1 MFGTSRG
8 KKQEGA
14 GPPFTQLGDIGF
26 GLEPAMPSSS
36 FGSNGSHYLFGTPL
50 SDAALPS
57 LKEIVKKRLLD
68 DMVRGFAGEAAGVV
82 LLCDK
87 FTLQVLSSCCK
98 VSELLEENIH
108 LIENITMKGPDGDYL
123 RRQPLPALT
132 AVYFLTPTV
141 ESVNRL
147 IADYRDKKHPMYG
160 SCHLFFS
167 SRLSDALLAKIKNS
181 PVIGRIAGLKE
192 LYLEMVCTEPN
203 VFMLDSPQSL
213 PLLFAPEDAPS
224 ATEGKLQEQHRLAS
238 MIATL
243 CTTLGE
249 MPLIRH
255 AGRPV
260 AQSVA
265 QILHRKLQ
273 ELSRLPGSSFPTRRL
288 ADHERPTLLI
298 LDRSSD
304 PLSPL
309 LHEFTYAAMV
319 HDVLPVNNDRYRYT
333 YVGNNNQAQTKEVL
347 LNETDPLWA
356 RFRNMHIAD
365 LSTTLHAEFK
375 AFLAEHPEAAL
386 LQKQG
391 QQKDIKQM
399 SEGLRHL
406 PKFKERSERYSMH
419 MALGQELMSK
429 YHNANLELVATL
441 EQNMATGE
449 DANGK
454 AYKTALNDLK
464 GLLLRKDLAL
474 SPEDKMRLLMI
485 YVITQEGLRQEER
498 RELNRLA
505 EISPE
510 DQVAILNLFYLQ
522 VALLQGT
529 SSKKR
534 GAAKRDRAAGDGY
547 DVSRYVPPLKR
558 HVEELLTSGL
568 PANDFP
574 FVEPPSG
581 AAMPTAANRKGSSKT
596 GTGAEV
602 AAGRRTIVFVLG
614 GLTHSELRSM
624 QELSRSLNRE
634 IIVGSTSMLTPQG
647 FILALKE
654 MKQLETPSL
663 V

>member
-1 MFGTSRG
+1 MFGSRN

-26 GLEPAMPSSS
+26 GLEPALPSSS
-36 FGSNGSHYLFGTPL
+36 FGSNSIFGANLNDST
-50 SDAALPS
+50 LPS

-82 LLCDK
+82 LLCDT
-87 FTLQVLSSCCK
+87 FTLHVLSSCCK

-147 IADYRDKKHPMYG
+147 IADYRDKKHPMYAN
-160 SCHLFFS
+160 CHLFFS

-181 PVIGRIAGLKE
+181 PVIGRVAGLKE
-192 LYLEMVCTEPN
+192 LYLELVCTEPN

-213 PLLFAPEDAPS
+213 PLLFAPEEAPS
-224 ATEGKLQEQHRLAS
+224 STEGKLQEHHRLAS

-255 AGRPV
+255 AVRPV

-273 ELSRLPGSSFPTRRL
+273 ELSRLPGSSFPTRHL
-288 ADHERPTLLI
+288 PDHERPTLLI

-309 LHEFTYAAMV
+309 LHEFTYAAMCN
-319 HDVLPVNNDRYRYT
+319 DVLPVNNDRYRYT

-347 LNETDPLWA
+347 LNDTDPLWA

-365 LSTTLHAEFK
+365 LGTTLHSEFK
-375 AFLAEHPEAAL
+375 AFVAEHPEAAGL
-386 LQKQG
+386 TKTG
-391 QQKDIKQM
+391 QQKDIKQIT
-399 SEGLRHL
+399 EGVRHL

-454 AYKTALNDLK
+454 AYKTALMDLK
-464 GLLLRKDLAL
+464 ALLLRRDLAL

-529 SSKKR
+529 SSRKR
-534 GAAKRDRAAGDGY
+534 GASKRDRAAGEGY

-558 HVEELLTSGL
+558 HVEELLTTGL
-568 PANDFP
+568 PAADFP
-574 FVEPPSG
+574 FIESPSG
-581 AAMPTAANRKGSSKT
+581 AAASAGAGGRKGSSKAS
-596 GTGAEV
+596 AEV
-602 AAGRRTIVFVLG
+602 ASGRRTIVFVLG

-624 QELSRSLNRE
+624 QELARTTNRE
-634 IIVGSTSMLTPQG
+634 IIVGSTAMLTPQG
-647 FILALKE
+647 FILALKD